1 MSINVSITNS
11 RLENRMNKAIT
22 KMPESM
28 KPRPFSMATAKNR
41 FTEQA
46 LDYYIDALLR
56 DKIISN

>member
-11 RLENRMNKAIT
+11 RLENRMNKAII

-28 KPRPFSMATAKNR
+28 KPSPFSMATAKNR

-46 LDYYIDALLR
+46 LEHYIDALLR

>member
-1 MSINVSITNS
+1 MTINVSITNS
-11 RLENRMNKAIT
+11 PLENRMNKAIK

-41 FTEQA
+41 FVEQA
-46 LDYYIDALLR
+46 LEHYIDALLR

>member
-1 MSINVSITNS
+1 MTINVSITNS

-28 KPRPFSMATAKNR
+28 KPRPFTMTTAKNR

-46 LDYYIDALLR
+46 LEYYIDALLR

>member
-1 MSINVSITNS
+1 
-11 RLENRMNKAIT
+11 MNKAIT

-28 KPRPFSMATAKNR
+28 KPRPFSMTTAKNR

-46 LDYYIDALLR
+46 LEYYIDALLR